1 MIFVVIIHNLMKM
14 SWLRRSSDPIRL
26 QKKSIVYEF
35 DDFDDSVSNYS
46 DDSVNI
52 LITILF
58 MCT

>member
-1 MIFVVIIHNLMKM
+1 MKM